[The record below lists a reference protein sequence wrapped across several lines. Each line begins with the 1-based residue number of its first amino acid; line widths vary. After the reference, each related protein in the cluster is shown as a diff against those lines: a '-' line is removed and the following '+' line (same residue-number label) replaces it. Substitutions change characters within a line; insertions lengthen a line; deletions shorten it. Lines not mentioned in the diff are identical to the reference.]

1 MTGTIRRATILLVVA
16 PMLTVPTTFALAKSM
31 DGGPTVTV
39 PAPPGDSSATAAEV
53 QGVVVVGQTSG
64 HAGSDAQSAHADALD
79 VLGHRV
85 AGGDQ
90 SGNGSNSGQLA
101 GTGDTPVGDAEV
113 APWSAGVTGDSQD
126 TRAMAE
132 AALLHVNL
140 KSIAEIWVLHSQ
152 SSANWSYDHASG
164 SSQSDGAEV
173 NAGGGALDVKV
184 LHSETN
190 TDGQSKSDLLVVNG
204 NEVGSNSDANGMC
217 AINADPVVKLGC
229 LNASGG
235 NGSGAGNATSSGASV
250 ADVTAGSGAV
260 SGGIGD
266 VGASGGTSGPQQVSP
281 GPGEPG
287 LGNPE
292 GGTGAPDFGS
302 GLPHTNGPNAA
313 TGLPF
318 TGADSSRTAAIAVA
332 LTALGGAMT
341 AFGRR
346 RRSLV

>member
-1 MTGTIRRATILLVVA
+1 MTGSIRRATILLALA
-16 PMLTVPTTFALAKSM
+16 PMLAVPATFAMAKTL
-31 DGGPTVTV
+31 DDGPTVTA
-39 PAPPGDSSATAAEV
+39 PAPPGDASATAAEV
-53 QGVVVVGQTSG
+53 QGVVVVGQTAG
-64 HAGSDAQSAHADALD
+64 HAGSDGNSAHADALD
-79 VLGHRV
+79 IAGHRV

-90 SGNGSNSGQLA
+90 SGNGNQSGQVA

-113 APWSAGVTGDSQD
+113 APWSAQVTGDDQD
-126 TRAMAE
+126 TRSMAE

-152 SSANWSYDHASG
+152 SSAGWSYDHAAG

-173 NAGGGALDVKV
+173 GALGAVDVKV

-204 NEVGSNSDANGMC
+204 NEIGSNDDANGMC
-217 AINADPVVKLGC
+217 AVNADPAVRLGC

-235 NGSGAGNATSSGASV
+235 NGSGSGDTTSGGASV
-250 ADVTAGSGAV
+250 ADVTAASGAA

-266 VGASGGTSGPQQVSP
+266 VGASGGSSGPQAVTP
-281 GPGEPG
+281 PPGEPG

-292 GGTGAPDFGS
+292 GGIGS
-302 GLPHTNGPNAA
+302 PNGLPHTNGPNAA

-318 TGADSSRTAAIAVA
+318 TGADSARTAAIAVA
-332 LTALGGAMT
+332 LTTLGGAMT

-346 RRSLV
+346 RRPVS